1 MVDQALR
8 DRVRQLTPADRLEL
22 ISELW
27 DSLDTDD
34 IAVTA
39 SERKLLDGRLADL
52 RDDPESGR
60 SWTAVEADL
69 RNRR

>member
-1 MVDQALR
+1 M
-8 DRVRQLTPADRLEL
+8 

-27 DSLDTDD
+27 DSLVTDD

-39 SERKLLDGRLADL
+39 SERELLDGRLADL
-52 RDDPESGR
+52 RGDPDSGR
-60 SWTAVEADL
+60 SWRAVEADL

>member
-8 DRVRQLTPADRLEL
+8 DRVRQLTPADQLEL

-27 DSLDTDD
+27 DSLVTDD

-39 SERKLLDGRLADL
+39 SERELLDGRLADL
-52 RDDPESGR
+52 RGDPDSGR
-60 SWTAVEADL
+60 SWRAVEADL